1 MAGPPK
7 IRKNKKQKKTW
18 EHKKNKQTTKKQF
31 SETLGWTPFSS
42 RLPQNCFFWFF
53 SFFWFSQGF
62 FGFLILLILGGPSKS
77 LSELF
82 LCFLC
87 FLKVFWFSIWTYF
100 SPQGICSFCLRLKP
114 SELNTSFV
122 LVQISIY
129 KSECINCWLVS
140 MRLPLA
146 FPNSLTCSCEDTLSF
161 TWNGWKS
168 LRAYFCACSSSVYI
182 LFWRTSNFNFNSFLI
197 QLSSNFN

>member
-1 MAGPPK
+1 MGKRTPQNQ
-7 IRKNKKQKKTW
+7 KNQKTKKTLGKPTKP
-18 EHKKNKQTTKKQF
+18 KKTKKQF

-42 RLPQNCFFWFF
+42 RLPQNCFCFF
-53 SFFWFSQGF
+53 LVFLVSPRF

-87 FLKVFWFSIWTYF
+87 FLKVFWFSIWAYF
-100 SPQGICSFCLRLKP
+100 SPQGICSFCLHLKP

-168 LRAYFCACSSSVYI
+168 LRA
-182 LFWRTSNFNFNSFLI
+182 
-197 QLSSNFN
+197 

>member
-1 MAGPPK
+1 MGKPKKKLGDSWLDPPK
-7 IRKNKKQKKTW
+7 SEKPKKKPWEKKTILRDSW
-18 EHKKNKQTTKKQF
+18 LDPLFLKTSPELVF
-31 SETLGWTPFSS
+31 LVFLVFLVSP
-42 RLPQNCFFWFF
+42 R
-53 SFFWFSQGF
+53 F

-168 LRAYFCACSSSVYI
+168 LRA
-182 LFWRTSNFNFNSFLI
+182 
-197 QLSSNFN
+197 

>member
-1 MAGPPK
+1 MGKRTPQNQ
-7 IRKNKKQKKTW
+7 KNQKTKKTLGKPTKP
-18 EHKKNKQTTKKQF
+18 KKTKKQF

-42 RLPQNCFFWFF
+42 RLPQNCFFC
-53 SFFWFSQGF
+53 FFWFSQGF
-62 FGFLILLILGGPSKS
+62 LVFWFFWFWGVQARVSQNVF
-77 LSELF
+77 F
-82 LCFLC
+82 VFC
-87 FLKVFWFSIWTYF
+87 FLKVFWFSIWAYF
-100 SPQGICSFCLRLKP
+100 SPQGICSFCLHLKP

>member
-7 IRKNKKQKKTW
+7 SEKQKKQKTLGKPKKNKKPKKTILRDSW
-18 EHKKNKQTTKKQF
+18 LDPLFLKTSPE
-31 SETLGWTPFSS
+31 
-42 RLPQNCFFWFF
+42 FFFLFF
-53 SFFWFSQGF
+53 LVFPRF

-168 LRAYFCACSSSVYI
+168 LRA
-182 LFWRTSNFNFNSFLI
+182 
-197 QLSSNFN
+197 

>member
-1 MAGPPK
+1 MLNQKTLRKHKKHKNNSKRLLLGPPK
-7 IRKNKKQKKTW
+7 IRRIRKPKNLWKT
-18 EHKKNKQTTKKQF
+18 KNQF
-31 SETLGWTPFSS
+31 WGSLEEKGVQPRVSE
-42 RLPQNCFFWFF
+42 NCFFLVFPR
-53 SFFWFSQGF
+53 F

-161 TWNGWKS
+161 TWNGWHDT
-168 LRAYFCACSSSVYI
+168 V
-182 LFWRTSNFNFNSFLI
+182 LI
-197 QLSSNFN
+197 KIQF

>member
-7 IRKNKKQKKTW
+7 IRKPKKPKKPW
-18 EHKKNKQTTKKQF
+18 EKNSQ
-31 SETLGWTPFSS
+31 
-42 RLPQNCFFWFF
+42 RLLAGPLFPQDFTRIVFCFL
-53 SFFWFSQGF
+53 FSQGF

-87 FLKVFWFSIWTYF
+87 FLKVFWFSIWAYF
-100 SPQGICSFCLRLKP
+100 SPQGICSFCLHLKP

-182 LFWRTSNFNFNSFLI
+182 LFWRTSNFNFNSFQI